1 MADVKAR
8 WLASLSDGSTA
19 IEGVPPFDTIK
30 GEDKP
35 WPKLQKHLKDNN
47 LTITGMRIQVSKD
60 DEAVRTYV
68 LPSIMPAG
76 AKGKFRSKKYAS
88 PLGYTVNRI
97 AEGVLF
103 SGEYHQEGGF
113 FSDSPKMRITRTYL
127 EVAAIFGLGGVLSI
141 MIDELDGTDC
151 YIVPHKVG

>member
-30 GEDKP
+30 GEDKS

-47 LTITGMRIQVSKD
+47 LTITGMRIQVTKD
-60 DEAVRTYV
+60 NEAVRTYV
-68 LPSIMPAG
+68 LPSIMPEG
-76 AKGKFRSKKYAS
+76 AKGKFRAKKYVS
-88 PLGYTVNRI
+88 PLRYTVNRI
-97 AEGVLF
+97 AEGRLSDG
-103 SGEYHQEGGF
+103 SGEIL
-113 FSDSPKMRITRTYL
+113 ITRTYL
-127 EVAAIFGLGGVLSI
+127 EVAAIYGLGGILSI
-141 MIDELDGTDC
+141 MVDELDGTDC